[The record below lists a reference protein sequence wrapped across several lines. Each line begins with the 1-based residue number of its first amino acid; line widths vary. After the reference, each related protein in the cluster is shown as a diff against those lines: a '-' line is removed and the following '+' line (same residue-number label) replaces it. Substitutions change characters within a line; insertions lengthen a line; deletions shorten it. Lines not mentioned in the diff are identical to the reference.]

1 MRKEIKLFLIVLLF
15 SSMLSFL
22 LASYFSFP
30 KGNVAIIPIEGEIG
44 VGSDIFSSSI
54 TSDNVISSIKTA
66 EFNPNIKVVVFKI
79 NSGGGSAVA
88 SQEIVSAI
96 KEMNKTTIAWIRD
109 VGASGAYW
117 IASATDYI
125 VCNNL
130 SITGSVGV
138 TMSYLEFSKLFDK
151 YGVTLV
157 ELATPEHK
165 EIASPYKNLTEY
177 EKISLQK
184 MINQTYEFLVEDIA
198 KNRNMSVEELKSKS
212 DGGMIFL
219 GIDAKKR
226 GLVDYLGGENEVK
239 ELIKEKTNLTEVR
252 FVVIGKK
259 SIIESLASQLLSKLN
274 IFTKQ
279 SVFLRT

>member
-1 MRKEIKLFLIVLLF
+1 MKKEIKLFLTVLIF
-15 SSMLSFL
+15 SSLLSFL
-22 LASYFSFP
+22 LASYFSFQ
-30 KGNVAIIPIEGEIG
+30 KGNTAIIPIEGEIG
-44 VGSDIFSSSI
+44 VSSNVFSSAI
-54 TSDNVISSIKTA
+54 TSDSIISSIKKA
-66 EFNPNIKVVVFKI
+66 ETNPNIKVIVFRI

-96 KEMNKTTIAWIRD
+96 KEMNKTSIAWIRD

-125 VCNNL
+125 ICNNL

-177 EKISLQK
+177 ERISLQK

-198 KNRNMSVEELKSKS
+198 ENRNMSVEELKTKS

-219 GIDAKKR
+219 GVDAKER
-226 GLVDYLGGENEVK
+226 GLIDYLGGEKELE
-239 ELIKEKTNLTEVR
+239 ELIKEKTNLTEIR
-252 FVVIGKK
+252 FVIIGKK